1 MRITFAQLDQ
11 WTKKTERRIDA
22 VLKDATQTV
31 ISVAQTPKSK
41 GGRLPVDTGN
51 LRNSL
56 QSSVAG
62 GASGEGKESYIMVAA
77 GMNGGD
83 LATFTWTAEYA
94 AAVNNGNRG
103 PLIDGTFDK
112 VRANLAVV
120 SAQTVRAGK
129 AVIYTARIFCCPRE
143 RRHVATFHQWCN
155 QNV

>member
-41 GGRLPVDTGN
+41 GGRLPVDSGN

-56 QSSVAG
+56 QSSIAG
-62 GASGEGKESYIMVAA
+62 GASGEGASSYILVA
-77 GMNGGD
+77 GNMKGGD

-103 PLIDGTFDK
+103 RPGAHFVEGAVNQWPAI
-112 VRANLAVV
+112 VRASIA
-120 SAQTVRAGK
+120 K
-129 AVIYTARIFCCPRE
+129 AKAR
-143 RRHVATFHQWCN
+143 VG
-155 QNV
+155 

>member
-41 GGRLPVDTGN
+41 GGKLPVDTGN

-62 GASGEGKESYIMVAA
+62 GAMGEGASSYILVA
-77 GMNGGD
+77 GNMKGGD
-83 LATFTWTAEYA
+83 VATFTWTAEYA

-103 PLIDGTFDK
+103 RPGAHFVEGAVDQWPAI
-112 VRANLAVV
+112 VRASIA
-120 SAQTVRAGK
+120 K
-129 AVIYTARIFCCPRE
+129 AKAR
-143 RRHVATFHQWCN
+143 VG
-155 QNV
+155 

>member
-41 GGRLPVDTGN
+41 GGRLPVDSGN

-62 GASGEGKESYIMVAA
+62 GAMGEGASSYILVAA
-77 GMNGGD
+77 GMKGGD

-103 PLIDGTFDK
+103 RPGAHFVEGAVDQWPAI
-112 VRANLAVV
+112 VRASIA
-120 SAQTVRAGK
+120 K
-129 AVIYTARIFCCPRE
+129 AKAR
-143 RRHVATFHQWCN
+143 VG
-155 QNV
+155 

>member
-41 GGRLPVDTGN
+41 GGRLPVDSGN

-56 QSSVAG
+56 QSSIAG
-62 GASGEGKESYIMVAA
+62 GASGEGASSYILVA
-77 GMNGGD
+77 GNMKGGD

-103 PLIDGTFDK
+103 RPGAHFVEGAVDQWPAI
-112 VRANLAVV
+112 VRASIA
-120 SAQTVRAGK
+120 K
-129 AVIYTARIFCCPRE
+129 AKAR
-143 RRHVATFHQWCN
+143 VG
-155 QNV
+155 

>member
-62 GASGEGKESYIMVAA
+62 GAMGEGKESYIMVAA
-77 GMNGGD
+77 GMKGGD

-103 PLIDGTFDK
+103 RPGAHFVEGAVDQWPAI
-112 VRANLAVV
+112 VRASIA
-120 SAQTVRAGK
+120 K
-129 AVIYTARIFCCPRE
+129 AKAR
-143 RRHVATFHQWCN
+143 VG
-155 QNV
+155 

>member
-41 GGRLPVDTGN
+41 GGKLPVDTGN

-62 GASGEGKESYIMVAA
+62 GAMGEGASSYILVA
-77 GMNGGD
+77 GNMKGGD

-103 PLIDGTFDK
+103 RPGAHFVEGAVDQWPAV
-112 VRANLAVV
+112 VRA
-120 SAQTVRAGK
+120 SITK
-129 AVIYTARIFCCPRE
+129 AKAR
-143 RRHVATFHQWCN
+143 VG
-155 QNV
+155 

>member
-1 MRITFAQLDQ
+1 MARYTFAQLDQ

-56 QSSVAG
+56 QSSIAG
-62 GASGEGKESYIMVAA
+62 GASGEGASSYILVA
-77 GMNGGD
+77 GNMKGGD

-94 AAVNNGNRG
+94 AAVNNGRNGRPG
-103 PLIDGTFDK
+103 AHFVEGAVDQWPAI
-112 VRANLAVV
+112 VRASIA
-120 SAQTVRAGK
+120 K
-129 AVIYTARIFCCPRE
+129 AKAR
-143 RRHVATFHQWCN
+143 VG
-155 QNV
+155 